1 MKIKNL
7 IKSVAHL
14 IVDKF
19 LEDSDKKTAICDAV
33 GGKINAVYDL
43 EKEEGIKKVNENIE
57 KIKEYLEISAEEIIK
72 LKINKNIN

>member
-43 EKEEGIKKVNENIE
+43 EKEEGIKKVN
-57 KIKEYLEISAEEIIK
+57 K
-72 LKINKNIN
+72 